1 MSPNT
6 MNPSTTKTNTE
17 QNTLASV
24 SALPHVQEVLRTAQ
38 QELSGLL
45 RQREDIMKR
54 IGMIK
59 QMLSGMANLFGDS
72 ILYDELR
79 VALEGQP
86 SNRRKGFTLACRQ
99 ILMQSRTPLPVR
111 YFIGELRRRFP
122 EIAGRH
128 RDLSA
133 SVNTVFHRLSTYGEA
148 RHSVDKSGDRV
159 WEWVAEKRTADDEN
173 FLADLRANLRTTVF
187 ETTVQPQPPRIQSAE
202 IKPET
207 ELRSFSALSE
217 GV

>member
-1 MSPNT
+1 MTIN
-6 MNPSTTKTNTE
+6 ME
-17 QNTLASV
+17 QDTPTSV

-79 VALEGQP
+79 ATLDGRP
-86 SNRRKGFTLACRQ
+86 SERRKGFTRACRQ
-99 ILMQSRTPLPVR
+99 ILMQSRTPLPLR
-111 YFIGELRRRFP
+111 YFIGELRQKFP
-122 EIAGRH
+122 DLAARH

-133 SVNTVFHRLSTYGEA
+133 SVTTVFHRLAAYGEA
-148 RHSVDKSGDRV
+148 RCSAHEKGGRV
-159 WEWVAEKRTADDEN
+159 WEWVAEKRTSDDAN
-173 FLADLRANLRTTVF
+173 FLANLEVTFQPHPPRNESAKTNTEADLRSL
-187 ETTVQPQPPRIQSAE
+187 
-202 IKPET
+202 
-207 ELRSFSALSE
+207 SALSD
-217 GV
+217 

>member
-6 MNPSTTKTNTE
+6 MNQSTMKTNTE
-17 QNTLASV
+17 QNTLASA

-45 RQREDIMKR
+45 RQREDIVKR

-72 ILYDELR
+72 ILYDDLR

-111 YFIGELRRRFP
+111 YFIGELRRKFP
-122 EIAGRH
+122 DVAGRH

-148 RHSVDKSGDRV
+148 RFSVDKSGDRL
-159 WEWVAEKRTADDEN
+159 WEWVAEQRTMDDEA
-173 FLADLRANLRTTVF
+173 FLADLRASPRTIAP
-187 ETTVQPQPPRIQSAE
+187 ETTLQPQPPRNQRAE

-207 ELRSFSALSE
+207 ELRSLSALSK